1 MLSVPDPTYD
11 DPMYDPLWE
20 AAQGLGVPLTIHTG
34 GIRHVE
40 TAAGLIAG
48 QNTISRRPVYMDA
61 HAREN
66 LTAMIFGGVFERYPD
81 LKFGVM
87 EMGTGWVPFSY
98 AGSIAATWL
107 TAGCTAAQGVRRR
120 RGAGRLRPADVF
132 FGFQDEDLGVEFREF
147 IGTDNLVYAND
158 YPHSDCVWPRS
169 RQVLERIFTAAGC
182 TEEEKA
188 KLAGGNAARVFG
200 FDGTGPQ

>member
-1 MLSVPDPTYD
+1 
-11 DPMYDPLWE
+11 
-20 AAQGLGVPLTIHTG
+20 
-34 GIRHVE
+34 
-40 TAAGLIAG
+40 
-48 QNTISRRPVYMDA
+48 
-61 HAREN
+61 
-66 LTAMIFGGVFERYPD
+66 MIFGGVFERYPD

-87 EMGTGWVPFSY
+87 EMGTGWVPFFLRWLDRSY
-98 AGSIAATWL
+98 LVKREAAPRPKEF
-107 TAGCTAAQGVRRR
+107 GDGVAPGDFVRQN
-120 RGAGRLRPADVF
+120 VF

-169 RQVLERIFTAAGC
+169 RQVLERIFTTAGC

-188 KLAGGNAARVFG
+188 KLAGGNAAHVFG